1 MHIHILGICG
11 TFFWV
16 DTGIALLRAYT
27 TTRLVMTQKIVR
39 TVVS

>member
-27 TTRLVMTQKIVR
+27 TTRLVAKHKI
-39 TVVS
+39 TWAAAS